1 MGSHNCW
8 DLLLSPTVW
17 NLISGFHCTE
27 ISLES
32 IPIMLLG
39 GWRSSLFLDGES
51 GRIFVLFGGSPAS
64 LVTRPHHSWARAGL
78 GLLYEAPAFP
88 FGFVQCPDKIHRV
101 YSCSNDVAFPY
112 SFPLLKALPQ

>member
-17 NLISGFHCTE
+17 NLIQGFHCID

-32 IPIMLLG
+32 TPVMLLG

-51 GRIFVLFGGSPAS
+51 GKIFVLFSGSPAS
-64 LVTRPHHSWARAGL
+64 LVTRPYHSWARAGL
-78 GLLYEAPAFP
+78 LLFP
-88 FGFVQCPDKIHRV
+88 LALSNVLIKYTV